1 MNELDAQ
8 IARLVRISEERFEA
22 HQDSLRSRTDRLFG
36 WLLLGEW
43 VFGILIA
50 AVFSPYGWEGKTR
63 VFSNHLPIAI
73 LLGGAIV
80 SLPVALAFLKP
91 GATVTRHTIAVGQ
104 ALISAL
110 LIHLSGGRIETH
122 FHIFGSLAFLG
133 FYRDWKVIVTGS
145 VVVALDHFL
154 RGLLFPES
162 IYGIVNPEWWRFLEH
177 AFWVVAIDVVLII
190 GATQALREMRRMA
203 EQSAQLE
210 ALAVNMSPGTE
221 A

>member
-91 GATVTRHTIAVGQ
+91 GATVTRHAIAVGQ

-177 AFWVVAIDVVLII
+177 AFWVVAIDVVLVI
-190 GATQALREMRRMA
+190 GAMQAVREMRRMA